1 MFHLI
6 FYNTV
11 IISVIRMLA
20 WIPFSDCTMAE
31 YPVRSDPRKTIVVV
45 TIIVVLV
52 VAAYAAVTWW
62 RPRFVVYTYGSFLDW
77 GDEGA
82 EVVLG
87 RAFAPFEAQYGV
99 DVDIVLLNADAN
111 GIIAKLIAEAANP
124 VADVVIGID
133 NILILQEAA
142 RGVLEPYISSN
153 LGLINESFVNAL
165 DPDHYLT
172 PFDFGLVTL
181 IYSTNTI
188 NTTTHPQ
195 LGNLTFADLA
205 SPELAS
211 ALVTENPHFSSP
223 GLAFLL
229 SQIAVYEEIL
239 QEDWTTWWDTVKNDL
254 DVQEG
259 WSEAWSVWS
268 SDPTRHLLVS
278 YGTDPAYSSNWLNG
292 SEPDT
297 QIAPFYYN
305 GEPWAWMQVEGAGL
319 VKNGPN
325 PELGRAFIDYCLNAT
340 VQMEIPLNQWM
351 FPVRTDLTLPSVYQY
366 AIHPDEINILN
377 DLLNSSVISANL
389 ATWLDLWDA
398 TRTP

>member
-1 MFHLI
+1 
-6 FYNTV
+6 
-11 IISVIRMLA
+11 MLA
-20 WIPFSDCTMAE
+20 CSPISDRIMTE
-31 YPVRSDPRKTIVVV
+31 YPVRRDPRKLITVVAVVV
-45 TIIVVLV
+45 ILV
-52 VAAYAAVTWW
+52 VAAYAIVTWW
-62 RPRFVVYTYGSFLDW
+62 KPRFVVYTYSSFLDW

-82 EVVLG
+82 DIVLE

-99 DVDIVLLNADAN
+99 DVDIILLDSDAN
-111 GIIAKLIAEAANP
+111 GIISKLIAESSNP
-124 VADVVIGID
+124 IADVVIGID

-142 RGVLEPYISSN
+142 RNVLEPYISPN
-153 LGLINESFVNAL
+153 LNLINESFVNAL

-172 PFDFGLVTL
+172 PFDFGIVTL
-181 IYSTNTI
+181 IYSTNSI

-205 SPELAS
+205 ETSLAS

-239 QEDWTTWWDTVKNDL
+239 HEDWTSWWDSVKNDI

-259 WSEAWSVWS
+259 WTEAWSVWS
-268 SDPTRHLLVS
+268 NDPTKHLLVS
-278 YGTDPAYSSNWLNG
+278 YGTDPAYSSSWLG
-292 SEPDT
+292 GAEPDT
-297 QIAPFYYN
+297 YVAPFYYN
-305 GEPWAWMQVEGAGL
+305 DEPWAWMQVEGVGL

-351 FPVRTDLTLPSVYQY
+351 FPVRTDLALPSVYQY
-366 AIHPDEINILN
+366 AIHPDEINMLN
-377 DLLNSSVISANL
+377 DLLNSTVISANL
-389 ATWLDLWDA
+389 TIWLDQWDVL
-398 TRTP
+398 RTP

>member
-1 MFHLI
+1 M
-6 FYNTV
+6 T
-11 IISVIRMLA
+11 
-20 WIPFSDCTMAE
+20 E
-31 YPVRSDPRKTIVVV
+31 YPVRRDPR
-45 TIIVVLV
+45 TIIAVVSICVILV

-62 RPRFVVYTYGSFLDW
+62 KPRFVVYTYSSFLDW

-82 EVVLG
+82 EVVLD
-87 RAFAPFEAQYGV
+87 RAFAPFEEMYGV
-99 DVDIVLLNADAN
+99 DVEIILLEVDAN
-111 GIIAKLIAEAANP
+111 GIISKLVAESANP

-142 RGVLEPYISSN
+142 RNVLEPYMSPS
-153 LGLINESFVNAL
+153 LDLINETFVDIL

-195 LGNLTFADLA
+195 LGNITFSDLA
-205 SPELAS
+205 DVELAS

-223 GLAFLL
+223 GLSFLL
-229 SQIAVYEEIL
+229 SQIAVYEKL
-239 QEDWTTWWDTVKNDL
+239 LSQDWTTWWEDVKDDI

-268 SDPTRHLLVS
+268 SDPNRHLLVS
-278 YGTDPAYSSNWLNG
+278 YGTDPAYSANYLG
-292 SEPDT
+292 TAPDT
-297 QIAPFYYN
+297 AVAPFYYN
-305 GEPWAWMQVEGAGL
+305 DQYWAWMQVEGVGL
-319 VKNGPN
+319 VRNGPN
-325 PELGRAFIDYCLNAT
+325 PDLGRAFIDYCLNAS
-340 VQMEIPLNQWM
+340 VQTEIPLNQWM

-366 AIHPDEINILN
+366 AIHPDEVSILN
-377 DLLNSSVISANL
+377 QLLSSTEISENL
-389 ATWLDLWDA
+389 SDWLALWDT

>member
-1 MFHLI
+1 
-6 FYNTV
+6 
-11 IISVIRMLA
+11 MLA
-20 WIPFSDCTMAE
+20 RIPFGDGIMTE
-31 YPVRSDPRKTIVVV
+31 YPVRRDPRIVIVVV
-45 TIIVVLV
+45 TIIVVLL
-52 VAAYAAVTWW
+52 VATYGAVTWW
-62 RPRFVVYTYGSFLDW
+62 KPRFVVYTYGSFLDW

-82 EVVLG
+82 DVVLE

-99 DVDIVLLNADAN
+99 DVDIVLLDADAN
-111 GIIAKLIAEAANP
+111 GIVAKLIAEATNP

-142 RGVLEPYISSN
+142 RGVLEPYVSPN
-153 LGLINESFVNAL
+153 LNLINESFVNAL

-181 IYSTNTI
+181 IYSTNSI

-205 SPELAS
+205 SPDMAS

-223 GLAFLL
+223 GIAFLL

-239 QEDWTTWWDTVKNDL
+239 HADWTTWWETVKDDI

-268 SDPTRHLLVS
+268 GDPTKHLLVS

-305 GEPWAWMQVEGAGL
+305 DEPWAWMQVEGAGL

>member
-1 MFHLI
+1 M
-6 FYNTV
+6 T
-11 IISVIRMLA
+11 
-20 WIPFSDCTMAE
+20 E
-31 YPVRSDPRKTIVVV
+31 YPVRRDPRKIIAVVAVVV
-45 TIIVVLV
+45 ILV
-52 VAAYAAVTWW
+52 IAVYAAVTWW
-62 RPRFVVYTYGSFLDW
+62 KPRFVVYTYSSFLDW

-82 EVVLG
+82 DIVLE

-99 DVDIVLLNADAN
+99 DVDIILLDADAN
-111 GIIAKLIAEAANP
+111 GIIAKLIAEASNP
-124 VADVVIGID
+124 IADVVIGID

-142 RGVLEPYISSN
+142 RNVLEPYESPSLN
-153 LGLINESFVNAL
+153 LINESFVEAL

-181 IYSTNTI
+181 IYSANTI

-205 SPELAS
+205 TPELAS

-239 QEDWTTWWDTVKNDL
+239 HEDWTSWWETVKDDI

-259 WSEAWSVWS
+259 WTDAWSVWDN
-268 SDPTRHLLVS
+268 DPTRHLLVS
-278 YGTDPAYSSNWLNG
+278 YGTDPAYSSSWLG
-292 SEPDT
+292 GAEPDT
-297 QIAPFYYN
+297 RVAPFYYN
-305 GEPWAWMQVEGAGL
+305 NEPWAWMQVEGVGL

-325 PELGRAFIDYCLNAT
+325 PELARAFIDYCLNAT
-340 VQMEIPLNQWM
+340 VQQEIPLNQWM

-377 DLLNSSVISANL
+377 DLLNSTVISVNL
-389 ATWLDLWDA
+389 TSWLDQWDA

>member
-1 MFHLI
+1 M
-6 FYNTV
+6 N
-11 IISVIRMLA
+11 
-20 WIPFSDCTMAE
+20 E
-31 YPVRSDPRKTIVVV
+31 YPVRRNPMQTIAV
-45 TIIVVLV
+45 ISLV
-52 VAAYAAVTWW
+52 VILIVATYAAVTWW
-62 RPRFVVYTYGSFLDW
+62 RPRFVVYTYSSFLDW

-82 EVVLG
+82 EVVLE
-87 RAFAPFEAQYGV
+87 RAFAPFEEKYGV
-99 DVDIVLLNADAN
+99 DVDIILLEVDAN
-111 GIIAKLIAEAANP
+111 GIISKLVAESANP

-142 RGVLEPYISSN
+142 RNVLEPYISPN
-153 LGLINESFVNAL
+153 LGLINDTFVELL

-181 IYSTNTI
+181 IYSMNTI

-195 LGNLTFADLA
+195 LGNLTFEDLA
-205 SPELAS
+205 DSELAS

-229 SQIAVYEEIL
+229 SQIAVYDSIL
-239 QEDWTTWWDTVKNDL
+239 GEDWTTWWDTVSDDI

-268 SDPTRHLLVS
+268 GDPTKHLLVS
-278 YGTDPAYSSNWLNG
+278 YGTDPAYSADYLG
-292 SEPDT
+292 TAPDT
-297 QIAPFYYN
+297 AVAPFHYN
-305 GEPWAWMQVEGAGL
+305 GQDWAWMQVEGVGL

-325 PELGRAFIDYCLNAT
+325 PELGKAFIDYCLNAT
-340 VQMEIPLNQWM
+340 VQVEIPLNQWM

-366 AIHPDEINILN
+366 AIHPDEVSVLN
-377 DLLNSSVISANL
+377 ELLNASVISANL
-389 ATWLDLWDA
+389 TDWLDLWDV